1 MNKKKLAVL
10 LTTVS
15 LLGVVGIGSTL
26 AYFTDKTDVQN
37 TITMG
42 NVNISVTEP
51 IFDEMTGGSKTI
63 TDVLP
68 GQVIEKDPTISLE
81 GSSAD
86 AYIRVKLDVLVN
98 GEVAE
103 DSVREA
109 VLAGITDNGVVF
121 ASESD
126 DWTFGVGGYY
136 YYNDELSQ
144 DDKDVLMFDQVTIPN
159 SWTNEM
165 ANADLQITI
174 QAEAIQADYLD
185 GVIGRNAAGK
195 IDSWNLTQEISPYE
209 TPSALENSE
218 VQE

>member
-26 AYFTDKTDVQN
+26 AYFTDKTDVEN
-37 TITMG
+37 IITMG

-51 IFDEMTGGSKTI
+51 VFDKITGGSKTI

-86 AYIRVKLDVLVN
+86 AYIRVKLDILVN
-98 GEVAE
+98 GKVAE

-109 VLAGITDNGVVF
+109 VLDGITDNGVVF

-136 YYNDELSQ
+136 YYNGELSQ
-144 DDKDVLMFDQVTIPN
+144 DDKDVLMFDQVKIPN

-174 QAEAIQADYLD
+174 QAEAIQADYLE
-185 GVIGRNAAGK
+185 GVIEKDAAGK
-195 IDSWNLTQEISPYE
+195 IINWNLTQEISPYE
-209 TPSALENSE
+209 ASPASETPDA
-218 VQE
+218 QE

>member
-26 AYFTDKTDVQN
+26 AYFTDKTDVNN
-37 TITMG
+37 TVTMG
-42 NVNISVTEP
+42 NVNISLTEP
-51 IFDEMTGGSKTI
+51 EFDKLTNGSKKI

-86 AYIRVKLDVLVN
+86 AYVRVKLGIFVDGKEADAN
-98 GEVAE
+98 
-103 DSVREA
+103 VRNE
-109 VLAGITDNGVVF
+109 VLAGITHEGVVF

-126 DWTFGVGGYY
+126 DWTLGTEGYY
-136 YYNDELSQ
+136 YYNVELSQ
-144 DDKDVLMFDQVTIPN
+144 DDKDVLMFDHVKIPTT
-159 SWTNEM
+159 WTNTM
-165 ANADLQITI
+165 ADADLEIKI
-174 QAEAIQADYLD
+174 QAEAIQADYLE
-185 GVIGRNAAGK
+185 GVIGTNDAGK

-209 TPSALENSE
+209 TTPESE
-218 VQE
+218 AQDAQE

>member
-1 MNKKKLAVL
+1 MNKRKLAVL

-37 TITMG
+37 TVTMG

-51 IFDEMTGGSKTI
+51 VFDEITGGSKTI

-86 AYIRVKLDVLVN
+86 AYIRVKLDILVN

-126 DWTFGVGGYY
+126 DWTLGVGGYY
-136 YYNDELSQ
+136 YYNGELSQ

-165 ANADLQITI
+165 ANAELKITI